1 MHRESRRPLLVESP
15 ANPTVRLLRELHGR
29 KGRKEHGAFLIEGTR
44 LVAEAVAASW
54 PLLVALYDHERA
66 GSDPQLRAL
75 VEQIPGAVPASS
87 RAIEHACDT
96 VTPQG
101 IVAAARLPSG
111 AEAPPPDEPLLLVM
125 DGLADPG
132 NAGTLLRSA
141 LAAGVRTVM
150 AVAGGG
156 DLFAPKVVR
165 SGMGAHFH
173 LRLATELTWPEIT
186 RLMSPDRAVV
196 LAESG
201 VGMVYHSFDWRRSA
215 ALVIGGEARGPSPE
229 AARIATHRVTIP
241 LEAGVESL
249 NAAVAGSVILFEAK
263 RQRDLSRD

>member
-1 MHRESRRPLLVESP
+1 M
-15 ANPTVRLLRELHGR
+15 
-29 KGRKEHGAFLIEGTR
+29 
-44 LVAEAVAASW
+44 AEAVAASW
-54 PLLVALYDHERA
+54 PLVVALYDRERA
-66 GSDPQLRAL
+66 RSDPQLRTL
-75 VEQIPGAVPASS
+75 VEQIPGAVPASP
-87 RAIEHACDT
+87 RAMKHSCDT
-96 VTPQG
+96 ITPQG
-101 IVAAARLPSG
+101 IVAAARLPSR
-111 AEAPPPDEPLLLVM
+111 AQAPGPSEPMVLVM

-141 LAAGVRTVM
+141 LASGVFTVM
-150 AVAGGG
+150 AVAGGV

-186 RLMSPDRAVV
+186 RMMSPERAVV
-196 LAESG
+196 LAEADG
-201 VGMVYHSFDWRRSA
+201 GTVYYSFDWRRPV